1 MVGLGHLNESQFE
14 KEVKLR
20 FSFRPQ
26 AFRFK
31 ASAHGA
37 VRWLTYQQPAEPF
50 VPMKTGR
57 SNSRSRRSEDAT
69 LTDRPREDQHDRGV
83 GMIHAR
89 THALHLLE
97 REFKRFEKVAELTFG
112 RHLGVFSPLGS
123 FANPENVLNVHH
135 FLIAYSFEISILPT
149 DRKPYRA
156 QNEITSRTFIST
168 CLSLEELV
176 LHCF

>member
-1 MVGLGHLNESQFE
+1 MTPADSPGRPCTSAFIYLSIDDDDPLGDLVEPVNGETNMLRKLLQGEEMVGLGHLNESQFE

-37 VRWLTYQQPAEPF
+37 VRWLTYQQPARPF

-83 GMIHAR
+83 GMIHTRYTPPPFGR
-89 THALHLLE
+89 T
-97 REFKRFEKVAELTFG
+97 RIQKVRKGCGAHIWATFG
-112 RHLGVFSPLGS
+112 CVF
-123 FANPENVLNVHH
+123 
-135 FLIAYSFEISILPT
+135 
-149 DRKPYRA
+149 
-156 QNEITSRTFIST
+156 TSRDL
-168 CLSLEELV
+168 CQP
-176 LHCF
+176 